1 MPFVEVTPE
10 ELAAIQARRTTD
22 PIPGTAGQ
30 PMPYDPSTRDWG
42 QAPPPNPPS
51 IQRLPTPQQWVDKQ
65 IRNLSAVGE
74 QNYREGITR
83 PKRDPIQA
91 GIQAQGRYE
100 AQMRDANVL
109 KRREAGLRRTNSDE
123 WASMAERI
131 GAGRLVQG
139 VVERQFKVER
149 AVATLHGKLGSHL
162 QKIDSMP
169 AVTDADKERR
179 MVENLRGLRA
189 MKGTI

>member
-10 ELAAIQARRTTD
+10 ELAEIQSRRTSD

-30 PMPYDPSTRDWG
+30 PMPYDPSTRKFG
-42 QAPPPNPPS
+42 EAPPANPPS
-51 IQRLPTPQQWVDKQ
+51 VQRLPSPDQWVAKQ

-91 GIQAQGRYE
+91 GIAAQGRYE
-100 AQMRDANVL
+100 AQMRDASVL

-169 AVTDADKERR
+169 AVTDADNERR